1 MNRGQPL
8 PLLRALAPYAVLWI
22 VYAVLIVV
30 GAVYGVI
37 ADRDRDRRGAEKDLA
52 NLSRL
57 MQVHALRTLDSID
70 RTLSLARAVQ
80 EGHINGTTLQGLF
93 DALRLGDDGPRR
105 VSVFDRRGQFVT
117 SSDPEA
123 ALAKLSLAGRDYF
136 RAAREG
142 NTQELTVAPPLAGQI
157 TGRVLVPVFKRL
169 TSASGEFDGV
179 VLSMLDPIRLVDVYR
194 GVDLGD
200 EGFLGVA
207 QREGQIIARSGAAI
221 AAPSVTAAPP
231 VLPRTLLIDD
241 PARPA
246 IGTAE
251 IAGTSYLLAAQR
263 VRGTELFVFVAQ
275 PERDILLGNRR
286 FSYVVAVLAVLALA
300 VLALPVGFAAR
311 RSLRVLRER
320 EALEVRSRIDPLT
333 QTQTRAA
340 LEDRLRV
347 CLNTLARDGEP
358 FALAFIDTDNF
369 KTVNDTR
376 GHAEGD
382 RALARIAAIL
392 QASVR
397 KSDLVA
403 RMGGDEFAVLLPA
416 GAPAATQR
424 VFAQVIEMLRVLVR
438 REGWPISFSI
448 GVVTFRAPP
457 SSVTEAIAIAD
468 RIMYAVKQTTK
479 DSVSFATLDHHGLN
493 VDAGGPEQQEGREHH
508 VATPGS
514 TG

>member
-8 PLLRALAPYAVLWI
+8 PLLRALAPYAALW
-22 VYAVLIVV
+22 VVCAALIAAA
-30 GAVYGVI
+30 AVYGVI
-37 ADRDRDRRGAEKDLA
+37 ADRDRDRSGAEKDLA

-57 MQVHALRTLDSID
+57 MQVHALRMLDSID

-80 EGHINGTTLQGLF
+80 ERRINGTTLPDLF
-93 DALRLGDDGPRR
+93 DALRLDDDGPRR
-105 VSVFDRRGQFVT
+105 VTVFDRNGQFVT
-117 SSDPEA
+117 STDRDA
-123 ALAKLSLAGRDYF
+123 VLAKLSLGGRDYF
-136 RAAREG
+136 RAARER
-142 NTQELTVAPPLAGQI
+142 NTAELIVAPPLAGQI

-179 VLSMLDPIRLVDVYR
+179 VLTMLDPIRLVDVYR
-194 GVDLGD
+194 GIDLGED
-200 EGFLGVA
+200 GFLGVA
-207 QREGQIIARSGAAI
+207 QRDGQIIARSGAAI
-221 AAPSVTAAPP
+221 VAPNAAGTSL
-231 VLPRTLLIDD
+231 VLPRTLLSATES
-241 PARPA
+241 ARPA
-246 IGTAE
+246 VATATLAE
-251 IAGTSYLLAAQR
+251 ASYLLAAQA

-275 PERDILLGNRR
+275 PERDILIGNRR
-286 FSYVVAVLAVLALA
+286 FSYVVAVLAALALA

-320 EALEVRSRIDPLT
+320 EALEARARIDPLT

-340 LEDRLRV
+340 LEDRLRG
-347 CLNTLARDGEP
+347 CLSALARDGEP

-369 KTVNDTR
+369 KAVNDTR

-416 GAPAATQR
+416 GAPAATRR
-424 VFAQVIEMLRVLVR
+424 VFAQVIEMLRLLVR
-438 REGWPISFSI
+438 REEWPISFSI

-457 SSVTEAIAIAD
+457 PSITEAIAIAD
-468 RIMYAVKQTTK
+468 RIMYAVKQSTK
-479 DSVSFATLDHHGLN
+479 DGVSFATFSHRGLS
-493 VDAGGPEQQEGREHH
+493 VDERAPDNGEERND
-508 VATPGS
+508 ATTGS
-514 TG
+514 DTA